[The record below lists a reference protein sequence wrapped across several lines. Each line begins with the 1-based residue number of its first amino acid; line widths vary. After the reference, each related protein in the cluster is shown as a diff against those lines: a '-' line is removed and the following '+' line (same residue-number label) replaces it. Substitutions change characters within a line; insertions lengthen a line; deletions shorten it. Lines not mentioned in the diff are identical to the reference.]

1 MEMALRSGAHA
12 GRFVQSGSAAAVA
25 NHMVPFAIG
34 TQTNGST
41 IRPASFCGVFGYR
54 PSYGDL
60 RCTGVKEAAGTL
72 DTLGLFATST
82 RRRRESRRP

>member
-1 MEMALRSGAHA
+1 MRSGAHA
-12 GRFVQSGSAAAVA
+12 GRFVQRLRRGGGRPR
-25 NHMVPFAIG
+25 VPLAIG
-34 TQTNGST
+34 TQTGST

-60 RCTGVKEAAGTL
+60 RCAGVKEAAGTL

-82 RRRRESRRP
+82 RRRRESRHP